1 MRETESIFDDVNG
14 SFHLGDAPDAGNLEF
29 INAEEKL
36 HNLAIQLGE
45 SCLTHDLAALMSQKR
60 DLELVE
66 SARKIV
72 QQKPGIR
79 RQWTHQMSG
88 VQRSVSHHPKVIGGS
103 ATLSGDFGEGFGH
116 MRSGTGKGM
125 PSPS

>member
-1 MRETESIFDDVNG
+1 MPGGTESMFDDVNG
-14 SFHLGDAPDAGNLEF
+14 SFAIDGAGDANPLQF

-36 HNLAIQLGE
+36 QNLAIQLGE

-72 QQKPGIR
+72 QKQP
-79 RQWTHQMSG
+79 
-88 VQRSVSHHPKVIGGS
+88 
-103 ATLSGDFGEGFGH
+103 
-116 MRSGTGKGM
+116 
-125 PSPS
+125 